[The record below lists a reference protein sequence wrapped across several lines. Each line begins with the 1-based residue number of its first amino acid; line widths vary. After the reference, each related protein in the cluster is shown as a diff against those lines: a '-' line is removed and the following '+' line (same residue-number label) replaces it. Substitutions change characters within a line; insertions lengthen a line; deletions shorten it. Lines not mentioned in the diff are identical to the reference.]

1 MSKLS
6 DCDKDIR
13 DLKRYADEI
22 ERTLDNVKK
31 CASGK
36 SWRGP
41 AGERFREAWGGRER
55 EIRRALHH
63 AKEEM
68 KRIRKKLEDEDGK
81 KAKSN

>member
-13 DLKRYADEI
+13 DLKRYADEL
-22 ERTLDNVKK
+22 ERTLDNIKK
-31 CASGK
+31 FASDK

-41 AGERFREAWGGRER
+41 AGERFRESWGGREK

-63 AKEEM
+63 AKQEM
-68 KRIRKKLEDEDGK
+68 KRIRKKIEDEGK
-81 KAKSN
+81 KAKSG